1 MANNDGFDDSTPAT
15 SLTTQEQKAS
25 KAAGNVGTP
34 VEDAADL
41 SNKPEET
48 LNGGDPEKD
57 LEDDLCSEENWKKFL
72 PHIKLDKETLNYT
85 LIDVP
90 EHPKANDYLVL
101 SVNESGDNVYL
112 MIQSVCL
119 QNQFAKVVDVQ
130 NFHNVTLWLSKIKIR
145 YPYVPL
151 YHHLEDMKA
160 NISADSTILLSDRN
174 AFAALYCLCTL
185 GWVSREFRSV
195 RNTIEL
201 GFITY
206 NDIWALFRPNDYV
219 LSLDPIGTYSI
230 SQVAS
235 VKLEEIL
242 IDRSWQQRWFITII
256 KMDYAHGKF
265 QKVFRKRRIEHFE
278 GTRKI
283 QDLELYPLSHHPDK
297 DELSKSATQVGKQWK
312 EFCEARPR
320 LMSYDGQ
327 ALPLTK
333 DTRREDYDSPRQ
345 YHTVAVCFSCG
356 LPVPDDVSY

>member
-1 MANNDGFDDSTPAT
+1 MANNDGFDDSTQAT

-25 KAAGNVGTP
+25 KAAENIGTT

-57 LEDDLCSEENWKKFL
+57 LEDDLCSEKNWKKFL
-72 PHIKLDKETLNYT
+72 PHIKIDTETWLYT
-85 LIDVP
+85 SIDVP
-90 EHPKANDYLVL
+90 ENPKADDCAVL
-101 SVNESGDNVYL
+101 SVRETGARMYL
-112 MIQSVCL
+112 LIQSVYL
-119 QNQFAKVVDVQ
+119 QNQFSKVVDVQ
-130 NFHNVTLWLSKIKIR
+130 NFHNVTLSLSKIKILF
-145 YPYVPL
+145 PYVPL

-160 NISADSTILLSDRN
+160 NISADPTILLSDRN

-185 GWVSREFRSV
+185 GWVNREFRSV

-219 LSLDPIGTYSI
+219 LSLDPIGNYSI
-230 SQVAS
+230 GQVAS

-256 KMDYAHGKF
+256 KLDYAHGKF
-265 QKVFRKRRIEHFE
+265 QKVFRKQRVEHFE
-278 GTRKI
+278 SSRKI

-297 DELSKSATQVGKQWK
+297 DELSNPPPKSASSGSG
-312 EFCEARPR
+312 FAR
-320 LMSYDGQ
+320 LSQG
-327 ALPLTK
+327 
-333 DTRREDYDSPRQ
+333 S
-345 YHTVAVCFSCG
+345 
-356 LPVPDDVSY
+356 